1 MESNTFAACC
11 GINIVSGFPYNSEND
26 WAAQELEQFLADFP
40 RLEGTYCQCH
50 LIALTPS
57 QSNAKPYVE
66 AAGYKA
72 IGTFPTAHTGHKYNV
87 TLYAKGLT
95 LFKAAKPKSAKK
107 PKTPKPKKIGRG
119 TLRRKK

>member
-11 GINIVSGFPYNSEND
+11 GINIVSGFPYDTEND
-26 WAAQELEQFLADFP
+26 WVESELSNFLEDFP

-50 LIALTPS
+50 LIALTPT
-57 QSNAKPYVE
+57 QSNAIPYVE

-95 LFKAAKPKSAKK
+95 LFEAQK
-107 PKTPKPKKIGRG
+107 PKTPKPKKTRRG
-119 TLRRKK
+119 TVRRKK